1 MVSMHMKVFTVAAL
15 LGVAACAEMEPT
27 APEGGAA
34 EEAAAEVDA
43 ATDAM
48 NPLAEPP
55 AARGGGSANLVGTGP
70 IAYGAILA
78 SGAKYSGT
86 PNWSSTFNPTYNRYE
101 ISIAGE
107 SYYYLS
113 YATVVTPAGDVRFCR
128 TDSVSGKLLISCYDH
143 AGNPATSRIGFVTSR
158 P

>member
-1 MVSMHMKVFTVAAL
+1 MMSMHMKVFTVVAFC
-15 LGVAACAEMEPT
+15 GVAACAEMEPT
-27 APEGGAA
+27 APEGAS
-34 EEAAAEVDA
+34 EEAAAEVDT

-55 AARGGGSANLVGTGP
+55 AARSGGSANLVGTGP

-78 SGAKYSGT
+78 DGTKFSGT
-86 PNWSSTFNPTYNRYE
+86 ANWSSTFNPTYNRYE
-101 ISIAGE
+101 ITIAGE

-128 TDSVSGKLLISCYDH
+128 TDSVSGRLLISCYDH